1 MEFSRK
7 YLSIFARSSVLY
19 VRLGFQDVSDSRD
32 YGTFKGP
39 LSGLRQ
45 FLASPLKMIKNVSKL
60 YLFSRCLNFCP
71 DFFYVKNSFM
81 KKTAKGNLCKKTAKG
96 NFKSCDV
103 TNWET
108 NNYIIHIDQYLHK
121 WRQSY
126 NETNLVSL

>member
-1 MEFSRK
+1 
-7 YLSIFARSSVLY
+7 
-19 VRLGFQDVSDSRD
+19 
-32 YGTFKGP
+32 
-39 LSGLRQ
+39 
-45 FLASPLKMIKNVSKL
+45 
-60 YLFSRCLNFCP
+60 
-71 DFFYVKNSFM
+71 M

-108 NNYIIHIDQYLHK
+108 NNYIIHIDQYLQK